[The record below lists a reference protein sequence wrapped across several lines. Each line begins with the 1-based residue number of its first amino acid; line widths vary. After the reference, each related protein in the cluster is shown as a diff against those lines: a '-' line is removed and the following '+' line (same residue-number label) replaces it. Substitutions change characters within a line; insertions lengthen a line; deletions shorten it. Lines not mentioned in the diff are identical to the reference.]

1 MTEIINHPVNF
12 DDIQQQF
19 PLIGNTSQ
27 EKSKLVYLDTAAT
40 SQKPSCVIDSITNY
54 YSRSNANV
62 HRGVYELSQEATTLY
77 ESCRETVREFIGASC
92 VEEVIFTG
100 GATAAMNCVAHGFS
114 RSELTAGDE
123 VVMSVMEHHST
134 IVPWQ
139 MACES
144 AGATLRVIPMLDN
157 GELDLDAYQS
167 LLNHKTKV
175 VVLMHV
181 SNALGTVNPL
191 RTMIDDAH
199 AHDIPVV
206 IDGAQAPAHVPV
218 DVSELD
224 CEFYTFSGHKAYG
237 PTGVG
242 VLYGK
247 KAWLERLPPF
257 HSGGDMIRT
266 VSFDKTTFNVLP
278 YKFEAGTP
286 NISGVVGLASA
297 LQFVNSIGID
307 TIMAHEQDL
316 LQYAMT
322 ELAQLDGVIVH
333 GTSSNKIG
341 IISLTMRQAHP
352 HDIATILSE
361 QSVAVR
367 AGHHCAMPLMKRLAV
382 PATVRASFAV
392 HNTREDVDRLVAGLR
407 VVLDIFGRE

>member
-12 DDIQQQF
+12 GDIQQQF
-19 PLIGNTSQ
+19 PLIGNASQ

-54 YSRSNANV
+54 YSQSNANV

-77 ESCRETVREFIGASC
+77 ESCRETVREFIGANC

-100 GATAAMNCVAHGFS
+100 GATAAMNCVAYGFS
-114 RSELTAGDE
+114 RSELSAGDE

-144 AGATLRVIPMLDN
+144 VGATLRVIPMLDN

-167 LLNHKTKV
+167 LLNHKTKA

-181 SNALGTVNPL
+181 SNALGTINPL
-191 RTMIDDAH
+191 RKMIDDAH

-307 TIMAHEQDL
+307 AIMAHEQDL

-361 QSVAVR
+361 QAIAVR

>member
-1 MTEIINHPVNF
+1 MIEIINHPVNF

-19 PLIGNTSQ
+19 PLIGNASQ

>member
-19 PLIGNTSQ
+19 PLIGNASQ

-100 GATAAMNCVAHGFS
+100 GATAAMNCIAHGFS

-218 DVSELD
+218 DVSELK

-242 VLYGK
+242 VLYGE

-297 LQFVNSIGID
+297 LQFVSSIGID

>member
-307 TIMAHEQDL
+307 AIMAHEQDL

>member
-1 MTEIINHPVNF
+1 MTEIINQPVNF

-19 PLIGNTSQ
+19 PLIGNVSQ

-54 YSRSNANV
+54 YSQSNANV

-77 ESCRETVREFIGASC
+77 ESCRETVRDFIGANC

-114 RSELTAGDE
+114 RSELSAGDE

-144 AGATLRVIPMLDN
+144 VGATLRVIPMLDN
-157 GELDLDAYQS
+157 GELDLHAYQS
-167 LLNHKTKV
+167 LLNHKTKA

-181 SNALGTVNPL
+181 SNALGTINPL
-191 RTMIDDAH
+191 RKMIDDAH

-307 TIMAHEQDL
+307 AIMAHEQDL
-316 LQYAMT
+316 LQYAMS

-361 QSVAVR
+361 QAIAVR

-392 HNTREDVDRLVAGLR
+392 HNTRDDVDRLVAGLR

>member
-40 SQKPSCVIDSITNY
+40 SQKPSCVIASITNY

-307 TIMAHEQDL
+307 AIMAHEQDL